1 MAQFNLRERISAPL
15 KRLGRKG
22 AVRVGLAGAAVVA
35 LTASAPGVALTKAL
49 GEATATPNPFD
60 DMLLYVDPT
69 SPARK
74 QADAW
79 KTSRPQ
85 DAALLERIASE
96 PTATWIGDWNQ
107 NVRRD
112 VDEVVTR
119 ATKVGAMPVLVAYN
133 IPERDCGLYSAG
145 GASSSAQYMKWI
157 SEFAAGL
164 EGRESTVILEPDAVA
179 AQCLKGDA
187 EDERMRLIAT
197 AVNTLR
203 AAGAAVYIDAGNPT
217 WHSPEEMASRLRRA
231 GIADAAGFSL
241 NVSNFYTTSENV
253 RFGERLSGL
262 IGGKHFIID
271 TSRNGRGSANGE
283 WCNPA
288 GRGLGASPTVETG
301 HRLVDAF
308 LWIKRPGESD
318 GSCKGAPAAGQWYV
332 EYALGL
338 AKRQLAG

>member
-1 MAQFNLRERISAPL
+1 MAQFNPREFIAPL

-22 AVRVGLAGAAVVA
+22 AARVGLAAVAVVA

-49 GEATATPNPFD
+49 GKATATPNPFAG
-60 DMLLYVDPT
+60 MLLYVDPT

-74 QADAW
+74 QVDEW

-107 NVRRD
+107 DVRRD

-119 ATKVGAMPVLVAYN
+119 ITKNGAMPVLVAYN
-133 IPERDCGLYSAG
+133 IPQRDCGLYSAG
-145 GASSSAQYMKWI
+145 GASSPAQYEKWI
-157 SEFAAGL
+157 RSFAAGL
-164 EGRESTVILEPDAVA
+164 EGRKSTVILEPDAVA
-179 AQCLKGDA
+179 AQCLQGEA
-187 EDERMRLIAT
+187 EEQRMQLIAS

-217 WHSPEEMASRLRRA
+217 WHSPDVMADRLRRA

-241 NVSNFYTTSENV
+241 NVSNFYTTTENV
-253 RFGERLSGL
+253 RFGERLSRL
-262 IGGKHFIID
+262 IGGKHFVID
-271 TSRNGRGSANGE
+271 TSRNGRGSANNE
-283 WCNPA
+283 WCNPD
-288 GRGLGASPTVETG
+288 GRALGASPTVETG

-318 GSCKGAPAAGQWYV
+318 GSCNGAPAAGRWFV

-338 AKRQLAG
+338 AKRQQAG